1 MVEIK
6 IHKFKDMD
14 LRGAT
19 IISGFPT
26 AGLVST
32 IAAHYLISS
41 LELDQIG
48 AIDSHDF
55 PPVSMVYA
63 GKPKFPARIYADEK
77 IKLVIF
83 LSEFTPPPFLARPVA
98 DMMLDWAKKNL
109 CARILAPEVYITENP
124 VDVSAVYGVGSTDRA
139 RAKLK
144 ELDIQHLGRGMI
156 SGVSGVLLN
165 QSRLN
170 GFDTIILLAEASHVT
185 PFAKS
190 AAKIIEVIHR
200 IHPPVKIDVE
210 PLYKEAEKTEKIIT
224 RLRDQIKYL
233 TKPEPEPDMYR

>member
-1 MVEIK
+1 
-6 IHKFKDMD
+6 
-14 LRGAT
+14 
-19 IISGFPT
+19 
-26 AGLVST
+26 
-32 IAAHYLISS
+32 
-41 LELDQIG
+41 
-48 AIDSHDF
+48 
-55 PPVSMVYA
+55 MVYE

-77 IKLVIF
+77 MKLVIF

-98 DMMLDWAKKNL
+98 DMMLDWAKENR
-109 CARILAPEVYITENP
+109 CSRILAPEVYLIDRPAGISNI
-124 VDVSAVYGVGSTDRA
+124 YGVGSTDRA

-144 ELDIQHLGRGMI
+144 ELNIRHLGRGMI
-156 SGVSGVLLN
+156 SGVSGILLN

-170 GFDTIILLAEASHVT
+170 GFDAIILLAEASPVT

-200 IHPPVKIDVE
+200 LHPAVKIDLE
-210 PLYKEAEKTEKIIT
+210 PLYKEAEKTEEVIT